1 LLLQLFTILAPVFI
15 VATAGYFWVRWDL
28 PFDSAFITRIV
39 SYLGAPC
46 LSFSALVTSKVALSE
61 LAHVASGMVFC
72 ILLAGA
78 VGVLMLRIAGWPSR
92 IYLLPLMF
100 PNLGNIGLP
109 VCYYAFGD
117 AGLTFGVASLAA
129 TSVVL
134 WTFGMWIAAGRLSIK
149 QLAMQPALI
158 AISAAIV
165 CLLADISPPAWI
177 LNTTQLLGGL
187 AIPLLLITLGASLAR
202 LKIIDLRRSV
212 LLGAT
217 RIAVGLLLAVM
228 ISALLGLGGAARGV
242 LILQASMPSAVFAV
256 LFAQL
261 FNNEPEG
268 VAGIIV
274 ASTLVGIVTVPLVVA
289 WVLATT

>member
-1 LLLQLFTILAPVFI
+1 MLLQLFTILAPVFI
-15 VATAGYFWVRWDL
+15 VAAAGYFWVRWDL

-61 LAHVASGMVFC
+61 LAHVASGMVLC

-78 VGVLMLRIAGWPSR
+78 AGVLLLRLAGWRSR

-134 WTFGMWIAAGRLSIK
+134 WTLGMWIAAQRLSIK
-149 QLAMQPALI
+149 QLTTQPALI
-158 AISAAIV
+158 AISAAII
-165 CLLADISPPAWI
+165 CLVAGISPPAWI

-202 LKIIDLRRSV
+202 LKIVALPRSV
-212 LLGAT
+212 GLGAA
-217 RIAVGLLLAVM
+217 RIALGLVLAIVV
-228 ISALLGLGGAARGV
+228 SALLGLSGVARRV
-242 LILQASMPSAVFAV
+242 LIVQASMPAAVFAV

-261 FNNEPEG
+261 FDNEPEG
-268 VAGIIV
+268 VAGAIV
-274 ASTLVGIVTVPLVVA
+274 ASTLVGVLTVPLVVA
-289 WVLATT
+289 YVLATS